1 MIRLNKFDLL
11 VVAKFHSRLLAW
23 QPFVGGERR
32 RESSTEMV
40 SKRLCSGES
49 CRFIVRPNR
58 SLTPRQQRLFFL
70 FMCTVVL
77 GIAGAFA
84 MRGFWPVLPFA
95 GLEIAVLAYALW
107 HCARSGT
114 VTEVISVAPDRIS
127 VDKGRGDLARVWET
141 PLAWAQVR
149 LDDSGRDW
157 YPSRLV
163 IRSHGKEVQL
173 GGFLNEDERQRLAV
187 ELRRAV
193 AGFAARGW
201 HRSASLS

>member
-1 MIRLNKFDLL
+1 
-11 VVAKFHSRLLAW
+11 
-23 QPFVGGERR
+23 
-32 RESSTEMV
+32 MV

-70 FMCTVVL
+70 FMTTVVF
-77 GIAGAFA
+77 GIAGAFSIQ
-84 MRGFWPVLPFA
+84 GFWPVLPFA

-107 HCARSGT
+107 HCARSGA

-173 GGFLNEDERQRLAV
+173 GSFLNEDERQRLAE
-187 ELRRAV
+187 ELRLAI

>member
-1 MIRLNKFDLL
+1 
-11 VVAKFHSRLLAW
+11 
-23 QPFVGGERR
+23 
-32 RESSTEMV
+32 MV

-58 SLTPRQQRLFFL
+58 SLTARQQRLFFL

-84 MRGFWPVLPFA
+84 IRGFWPVLPFA

-107 HCARSGT
+107 HCARSGAL
-114 VTEVISVAPDRIS
+114 TEVISVAPDRIS
-127 VDKGRGDLARVWET
+127 VDRGRGDLARVWET
-141 PLAWAQVR
+141 PLAWAQIR

-173 GGFLNEDERQRLAV
+173 GSFLNEDERQRLAE
-187 ELRRAV
+187 ELRRAI
-193 AGFAARGW
+193 AGFAVRSW
-201 HRSASLS
+201 HRSASPS